1 MLGKGRP
8 IKLLGMKTNCAQHQ
22 ECLQVIQRILD
33 KEATAEEIARF
44 MANKDQCLTCQEG
57 YDLELSLK
65 KAIKNNCSATCP
77 SDLFAR
83 IKTKLFLVLILI
95 SILIPL
101 FC

>member
-1 MLGKGRP
+1 MVVQS
-8 IKLLGMKTNCAQHQ
+8 KLLGMKTNCTHHQ

-33 KEATAEEIARF
+33 KEATTDEEARF
-44 MANKDQCLTCQEG
+44 MANKDQCLPCQEG

-65 KAIKNNCSATCP
+65 KAIKNNCSASCP

>member
-1 MLGKGRP
+1 
-8 IKLLGMKTNCAQHQ
+8 MKTNCTQHK

-33 KEATAEEIARF
+33 KEATDEEVARF
-44 MANKDQCLTCQEG
+44 MANKDQCLPCQEA

-65 KAIKNNCSATCP
+65 KAIKNNCSVSCP
-77 SDLFAR
+77 SDLFTR